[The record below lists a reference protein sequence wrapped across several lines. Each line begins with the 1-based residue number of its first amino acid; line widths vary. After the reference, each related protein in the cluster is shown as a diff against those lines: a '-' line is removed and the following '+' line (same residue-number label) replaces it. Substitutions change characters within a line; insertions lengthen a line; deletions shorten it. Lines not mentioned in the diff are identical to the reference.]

1 MRSIPVLLIIALL
14 LLLTSGCFESSP
26 VQPAITPTSA
36 PATPSQVVTATL
48 PATIFTPTR
57 TASVSD
63 NTITIEKNTFRPAN
77 MTVKVGSTVR
87 WYNTD
92 DHPHRI
98 EFADKAFSASAF
110 LLGSSQSA
118 SQRFDRPGTY
128 DYDCTIHPS
137 MQGTITVEA

>member
-1 MRSIPVLLIIALL
+1 MRSIPVLLLISLL
-14 LLLTSGCFESSP
+14 VLLTAGCFESSP
-26 VQPAITPTSA
+26 AQPAVTPTAA
-36 PATPSQVVTATL
+36 PPTPSQVVTATL
-48 PATIFTPTR
+48 PATVVSPPR

-63 NTITIEKNTFRPAN
+63 NTITIEKNTFRPAT
-77 MTVKVGSTVR
+77 MTVKAGSTVR

-98 EFADKAFSASAF
+98 EFADKAFSASTF
-110 LLGSSQSA
+110 LLGSSQSF
-118 SQRFDRPGTY
+118 SQRFDRAGTF

>member
-26 VQPAITPTSA
+26 AQPAVTPTLA
-36 PATPSQVVTATL
+36 PAALSQVATATL
-48 PATIFTPTR
+48 PATVFTPTR

-77 MTVKVGSTVR
+77 MTVNAGSTVR

-98 EFADKAFSASAF
+98 EFADKAFSSSTF
-110 LLGSSQSA
+110 LLGSSQSF
-118 SQRFDRPGTY
+118 SQRFDRAGTY
-128 DYDCTIHPS
+128 DYDCTIHPY